1 MDATTREHL
10 GLSQQDI
17 ADIAGVDVVSVE
29 QFEKGE
35 LLPPR
40 GVLVPQELIV
50 THDKIVGA
58 MYKIIAE
65 RYPEKVKA
73 AVDPVLELAKT
84 YPEGS
89 VMRNFLN
96 SAEKFLKP

>member
-1 MDATTREHL
+1 MIAFTTFIKIREHL

-17 ADIAGVDVVSVE
+17 AQIAGVDVGLVE
-29 QFEKGE
+29 QYEKGE
-35 LLPPR
+35 ISREHEKIDRALF
-40 GVLVPQELIV
+40 
-50 THDKIVGA
+50 KIVA
-58 MYKIIAE
+58 Q

-89 VMRNFLN
+89 MMREFLN
-96 SAEKFLKP
+96 STENFLKP

>member
-1 MDATTREHL
+1 MIEYTTFIKIREHL

-17 ADIAGVDVVSVE
+17 AQIAGVDVGLVE
-29 QFEKGE
+29 QYEKGE
-35 LLPPR
+35 ILR
-40 GVLVPQELIV
+40 E
-50 THDKIVGA
+50 HEKIDRALFKV
-58 MYKIIAE
+58 IAK

-96 SAEKFLKP
+96 SADNFLKP